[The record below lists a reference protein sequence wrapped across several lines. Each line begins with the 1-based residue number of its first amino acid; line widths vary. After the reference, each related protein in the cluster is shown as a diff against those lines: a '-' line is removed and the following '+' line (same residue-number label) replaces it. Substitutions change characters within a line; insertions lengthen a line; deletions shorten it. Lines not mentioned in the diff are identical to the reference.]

1 MRTILAAF
9 SAALAGLCSAVDVA
23 PSADYAPPTD
33 YGIRSKNWRLDDSAA
48 RLLAEWGKIPY
59 ARKAGRTDFFV
70 RAQLKYGINRKDF
83 LHHWYDRPLLQD
95 SSPHM

>member
-1 MRTILAAF
+1 MKSTLAAF
-9 SAALAGLCSAVDVA
+9 STALAGLCSAADVA

-33 YGIRSKNWRLDDSAA
+33 YGVRSKCWRIDDSAG

-83 LHHWYDRPLLQD
+83 LHHGYDRPLLQD
-95 SSPHM
+95 S